1 MCVLTSSVDSAIFF
15 FCFSNRHSFLLVLN
29 TMFNFN
35 FFCPLLY
42 KSPATRK
49 DKPLMK
55 DFQTLH
61 TQPYQLAPLASFFFS
76 SICWKGELKYEDGR
90 CSTSSENCNFCSPAL
105 LADRRYFISV
115 VTDVLIKHQEQSAVP
130 VSFSFPYKHTYTH
143 IDSCAHRRCVHTKC
157 AQHVLI

>member
-1 MCVLTSSVDSAIFF
+1 MFDFIFF
-15 FCFSNRHSFLLVLN
+15 PFKQKNQAL
-29 TMFNFN
+29 
-35 FFCPLLY
+35 
-42 KSPATRK
+42 RK

-55 DFQTLH
+55 DFQTPHIL
-61 TQPYQLAPLASFFFS
+61 LFFLPP

-143 IDSCAHRRCVHTKC
+143 IYAHKMCTACANIYKKERGRVLFASTHQHNFLHNHTPASALKISCC
-157 AQHVLI
+157 I